1 MVYLIPAPGLL
12 TALLLALIDI
22 RTRRVPRVLVL
33 LGLVLQTVTL
43 LVFSLIQAQPML
55 LVQCLLLTLA
65 SAGLQLLLALIRPGA
80 LGLGDVTATGLVAL
94 SLSVLGWTTILVW
107 WVMMGLLG
115 LVALA
120 LAWLVRRRSV
130 PARPNNSLSLAYV
143 PVILAAAAVALVID
157 AI

>member
-22 RTRRVPRVLVL
+22 RSRRVPRLLVL

-43 LVFSLIQAQPML
+43 LVFSLIQARPIML
-55 LVQCLLLTLA
+55 AQCLLLTLA
-65 SAGLQLLLALIRPGA
+65 SAGLQFLLALVRPGA

-107 WVMMGLLG
+107 WLMMGLLG

-120 LAWLVRRRSV
+120 LVWLARRRRSDRTNT
-130 PARPNNSLSLAYV
+130 PLSLAYV
-143 PVILAAAAVALVID
+143 PIILAAAVTALIIN
-157 AI
+157 AF

>member
-22 RTRRVPRVLVL
+22 RSRRVPRLLVL

-43 LVFSLIQAQPML
+43 LVFSLFQAQPML

-94 SLSVLGWTTILVW
+94 SLSVLGWATILVW

-115 LVALA
+115 LIALA
-120 LAWLVRRRSV
+120 LAWLARRRSG
-130 PARPNNSLSLAYV
+130 PARPNNPLSLAYV
-143 PVILAAAAVALVID
+143 PVILVAAAVALVID

>member
-22 RTRRVPRVLVL
+22 RTRRVPRLLVL

-43 LVFSLIQAQPML
+43 LVFSLIRAQPML

-94 SLSVLGWTTILVW
+94 SLSVLGWATILVW
-107 WVMMGLLG
+107 WAMMGLLG
-115 LVALA
+115 LIALA
-120 LAWLVRRRSV
+120 LAWLARRRGPV
-130 PARPNNSLSLAYV
+130 RTHNPLSLAYV
-143 PVILAAAAVALVID
+143 PVILAAAVAALIID
-157 AI
+157 TV

>member
-22 RTRRVPRVLVL
+22 RSRRVPRFLVL
-33 LGLVLQTVTL
+33 FGLVLQTVTL
-43 LVFSLIQAQPML
+43 LVFSLIKGRPML
-55 LVQCLLLTLA
+55 LAQCLLLTLA
-65 SAGLQLLLALIRPGA
+65 CAGIQLLLALVRPGA

-107 WVMMGLLG
+107 WLMMGLLG
-115 LVALA
+115 LVSLA
-120 LAWLVRRRSV
+120 LVWLARRRRS
-130 PARPNNSLSLAYV
+130 ARTNNPLSLAYV
-143 PVILAAAAVALVID
+143 PVILAAAAIALVIE

>member
-22 RTRRVPRVLVL
+22 RTRRVPRLLVL
-33 LGLVLQTVTL
+33 LGLVLQAVTL
-43 LVFSLIQAQPML
+43 LGFSLIQGRPML

-94 SLSVLGWTTILVW
+94 SLSVLGWTAILVW
-107 WVMMGLLG
+107 WLMMGLLG
-115 LVALA
+115 LAALA
-120 LAWLVRRRSV
+120 LVWLARRRGS
-130 PARPNNSLSLAYV
+130 ARTDSPLSLAYV
-143 PVILAAAAVALVID
+143 PVILAAAVVALIIE
-157 AI
+157 AL

>member
-22 RTRRVPRVLVL
+22 RSRRVPRLLVL

-43 LVFSLIQAQPML
+43 LVFSLIQARPIML
-55 LVQCLLLTLA
+55 AQCLLLTMA
-65 SAGLQLLLALIRPGA
+65 CAGLQLLLALVRPGA

-107 WVMMGLLG
+107 WLMMGLLG

-120 LAWLVRRRSV
+120 LVWLARRRGS
-130 PARPNNSLSLAYV
+130 PRTDSPLTLPYV
-143 PVILAAAAVALVID
+143 PVILAAAVMALIIEAV
-157 AI
+157 

>member
-22 RTRRVPRVLVL
+22 RSRRVPRLLVL

-43 LVFSLIQAQPML
+43 LVFSLIRAQPML

-65 SAGLQLLLALIRPGA
+65 SAGLQLMLALIRPGA

-94 SLSVLGWTTILVW
+94 SLSALGWATILVW
-107 WVMMGLLG
+107 WAMMGLLG

-120 LAWLVRRRSV
+120 LAWLARRRGPV
-130 PARPNNSLSLAYV
+130 RTHNPLSLAYV
-143 PVILAAAAVALVID
+143 PVILAAAVVALIID
-157 AI
+157 AV

>member
-22 RTRRVPRVLVL
+22 RSRRVPRLLVL

-43 LVFSLIQAQPML
+43 LVFSLIRAQPML

-94 SLSVLGWTTILVW
+94 SLSVLGWATILVW
-107 WVMMGLLG
+107 WAMMGLLG
-115 LVALA
+115 LIALA
-120 LAWLVRRRSV
+120 LAWLARRRGPV
-130 PARPNNSLSLAYV
+130 RTHNPLSLAYV
-143 PVILAAAAVALVID
+143 PVILAAAVAALIID
-157 AI
+157 TV

>member
-22 RTRRVPRVLVL
+22 RSRRVPRLLVL
-33 LGLVLQTVTL
+33 LGMVLQTVIL
-43 LVFSLIQAQPML
+43 LAFALIQGRPML
-55 LVQCLLLTLA
+55 LAQCLLLTLT
-65 SAGLQLLLALIRPGA
+65 SAGLQFLLALVRPGA

-107 WVMMGLLG
+107 WLMMGLLG

-120 LAWLVRRRSV
+120 LVWLARHRRPDRT
-130 PARPNNSLSLAYV
+130 NNPLSLAYV
-143 PVILAAAAVALVID
+143 PVILAAAVTALIIN
-157 AI
+157 AF

>member
-22 RTRRVPRVLVL
+22 RSRRVPRLLVL
-33 LGLVLQTVTL
+33 FGLVLQTVTL
-43 LVFSLIQAQPML
+43 LVFSLIKGRPML
-55 LVQCLLLTLA
+55 LAQCLLLTLA
-65 SAGLQLLLALIRPGA
+65 CAGLQLLLALVRPGA

-107 WVMMGLLG
+107 WLMMGLLG
-115 LVALA
+115 LVSLA
-120 LAWLVRRRSV
+120 LVWLARRRRS
-130 PARPNNSLSLAYV
+130 ARTNNPLSLAYV
-143 PVILAAAAVALVID
+143 PVILAAAVIALVIE

>member
-22 RTRRVPRVLVL
+22 RTRRVPRLLVL

-43 LVFSLIQAQPML
+43 LVFSLIRAQPML

-65 SAGLQLLLALIRPGA
+65 SAGLQLMLALIRPGA

-120 LAWLVRRRSV
+120 LAWLVRRRNE
-130 PARPNNSLSLAYV
+130 PARPNNPLSLAYV
-143 PVILAAAAVALVID
+143 PVVLAAAAVALAID

>member
-22 RTRRVPRVLVL
+22 RSRRVPRLLVFF
-33 LGLVLQTVTL
+33 GLILQTVTL
-43 LVFSLIQAQPML
+43 LCFCLIQAQPML

-65 SAGLQLLLALIRPGA
+65 CSGLQLLLALVRPGA

-94 SLSVLGWTTILVW
+94 SLSVLGWTTILIW
-107 WVMMGLLG
+107 WLMMGLLG
-115 LVALA
+115 LAALA
-120 LAWLVRRRSV
+120 LVWLARRRGS
-130 PARPNNSLSLAYV
+130 ARTDGPLSLAYV
-143 PVILAAAAVALVID
+143 PVILAAAVVALLIA

>member
-22 RTRRVPRVLVL
+22 RSRRVPRLPVL

-65 SAGLQLLLALIRPGA
+65 SAGLQLMLALIRPGA

-94 SLSVLGWTTILVW
+94 SLSVLGWTMILVW
-107 WVMMGLLG
+107 WAMMGLLG
-115 LVALA
+115 LIALA
-120 LAWLVRRRSV
+120 LAWLARRRGSAGTRN
-130 PARPNNSLSLAYV
+130 PLSLAYV
-143 PVILAAAAVALVID
+143 PVILAAAVAALIID
-157 AI
+157 AV

>member
-22 RTRRVPRVLVL
+22 RSRRVPRLLVL
-33 LGLVLQTVTL
+33 FGLVLQTVTL
-43 LVFSLIQAQPML
+43 LVFSLIKGRPTL
-55 LVQCLLLTLA
+55 LTQCLLLTLA
-65 SAGLQLLLALIRPGA
+65 CAGLQLLLALIRPGA

-107 WVMMGLLG
+107 WLMMGLLG
-115 LVALA
+115 LVSLA
-120 LAWLVRRRSV
+120 LVWLARRRRS
-130 PARPNNSLSLAYV
+130 ARTNNPLSLAYV
-143 PVILAAAAVALVID
+143 PVILAAAAVALAID

>member
-22 RTRRVPRVLVL
+22 RSRRVPRLLVL
-33 LGLVLQTVTL
+33 LGLMLQTVTL
-43 LVFSLIQAQPML
+43 LVFSLIRAQPML

-65 SAGLQLLLALIRPGA
+65 SAGLQLMLALIRPGA

-115 LVALA
+115 LVALG
-120 LAWLVRRRSV
+120 LAWLARHRNG
-130 PARPNNSLSLAYV
+130 PARPNNPLSLAYV

>member
-22 RTRRVPRVLVL
+22 RSRRVPRLLVL
-33 LGLVLQTVTL
+33 LGMVLQTVIL
-43 LVFSLIQAQPML
+43 LAFALIQGRPML
-55 LVQCLLLTLA
+55 LAQCLLLTLT
-65 SAGLQLLLALIRPGA
+65 SAGLQFLLALVRPGA

-107 WVMMGLLG
+107 WLMMGLLG

-120 LAWLVRRRSV
+120 LVWLARRRRSDRTNT
-130 PARPNNSLSLAYV
+130 PLSLAYV
-143 PVILAAAAVALVID
+143 PIILAAAVTALIIN
-157 AI
+157 AF

>member
-12 TALLLALIDI
+12 TTLLLALIDI
-22 RTRRVPRVLVL
+22 RSRRVPRLLVL

-65 SAGLQLLLALIRPGA
+65 SAGLQLMLALIRPGA

-120 LAWLVRRRSV
+120 LAWLARHRSG
-130 PARPNNSLSLAYV
+130 PDRPNNPLSLAYV
-143 PVILAAAAVALVID
+143 PVILAAAAVALAID

>member
-22 RTRRVPRVLVL
+22 RSRRVPRFLVL
-33 LGLVLQTVTL
+33 FGLVLQTVTL
-43 LVFSLIQAQPML
+43 LVFSLIKGRPML
-55 LVQCLLLTLA
+55 LAQCLLLTLA
-65 SAGLQLLLALIRPGA
+65 CAGLQLLLALVRPGA

-107 WVMMGLLG
+107 WLMMGLLG
-115 LVALA
+115 LVSLA
-120 LAWLVRRRSV
+120 LVWLARRRRS
-130 PARPNNSLSLAYV
+130 AKTNNPLSLAYV
-143 PVILAAAAVALVID
+143 PVILAAAVIALVIE

>member
-22 RTRRVPRVLVL
+22 RSRRVPRLLVL
-33 LGLVLQTVTL
+33 LGLALQTITL
-43 LVFSLIQAQPML
+43 LVFSLIQARPML
-55 LVQCLLLTLA
+55 LAQCLLLTLA
-65 SAGLQLLLALIRPGA
+65 SAGLQFLLALVRPGA

-94 SLSVLGWTTILVW
+94 SLSVLGWTAILIW
-107 WVMMGLLG
+107 WLMMGLLG

-120 LAWLVRRRSV
+120 LVWLARRR
-130 PARPNNSLSLAYV
+130 RPDKTNNLLSLAYV
-143 PVILAAAAVALVID
+143 PVILAAAVVTLIID

>member
-22 RTRRVPRVLVL
+22 RSRRVPRLLVL
-33 LGLVLQTVTL
+33 FGLVLQTVTL
-43 LVFSLIQAQPML
+43 LVFSLIQGRPML
-55 LVQCLLLTLA
+55 LAQCLLLTLA
-65 SAGLQLLLALIRPGA
+65 CAGLQLLLALVRPGA

-107 WVMMGLLG
+107 WLMMGLLG
-115 LVALA
+115 LVSLA
-120 LAWLVRRRSV
+120 LVWLARRRRS
-130 PARPNNSLSLAYV
+130 ARTNNPLSLAYV
-143 PVILAAAAVALVID
+143 PVILAAAAVALAID

>member
-22 RTRRVPRVLVL
+22 RSRRVPRFLVL
-33 LGLVLQTVTL
+33 FGLVLQTVTL
-43 LVFSLIQAQPML
+43 LVFSLIKGRPML
-55 LVQCLLLTLA
+55 LAQCLLLTLA
-65 SAGLQLLLALIRPGA
+65 CAGLQLLLALVRPGA

-107 WVMMGLLG
+107 WLMMGLLG
-115 LVALA
+115 LVFLA
-120 LAWLVRRRSV
+120 LVWLARRRRS
-130 PARPNNSLSLAYV
+130 ARTNNPLSLAYV
-143 PVILAAAAVALVID
+143 PVILAAAAIALVIE

>member
-22 RTRRVPRVLVL
+22 RSRRVPRLLVL
-33 LGLVLQTVTL
+33 FGLVLQTVTL
-43 LVFSLIQAQPML
+43 LVFSLIKGRPML
-55 LVQCLLLTLA
+55 LAQCLLLTLA
-65 SAGLQLLLALIRPGA
+65 CAGLQLLLALVRPGA

-107 WVMMGLLG
+107 WLMMGLLG
-115 LVALA
+115 LVSLA
-120 LAWLVRRRSV
+120 LVWLARRRRS
-130 PARPNNSLSLAYV
+130 ARTNNPLSLAYV
-143 PVILAAAAVALVID
+143 PVILAAAAIALVIE

>member
-22 RTRRVPRVLVL
+22 RTRRVPRLLVLV
-33 LGLVLQTVTL
+33 GLVLQTVVL
-43 LVFSLIQAQPML
+43 LVFALIQGRLML
-55 LVQCLLLTLA
+55 LTQCLLLTLA
-65 SAGLQLLLALIRPGA
+65 SAGLQFLLALVRPGA

-107 WVMMGLLG
+107 WLMMGLLG

-120 LAWLVRRRSV
+120 LVWLARRRRSDRTNT
-130 PARPNNSLSLAYV
+130 PLSLAYV
-143 PVILAAAAVALVID
+143 PIILAAAVTALIIN
-157 AI
+157 AF

>member
-22 RTRRVPRVLVL
+22 RSRRVPRLPVL

-65 SAGLQLLLALIRPGA
+65 SAGLQLMLALIRPGA

-120 LAWLVRRRSV
+120 LVWLARHRSR
-130 PARPNNSLSLAYV
+130 PARPNNPLSLAYV

>member
-22 RTRRVPRVLVL
+22 RSRRVPRFLVL
-33 LGLVLQTVTL
+33 FGLVLQTVTL
-43 LVFSLIQAQPML
+43 LVFSLIKGRPML
-55 LVQCLLLTLA
+55 LAQSLLLTLA
-65 SAGLQLLLALIRPGA
+65 CAGLQLLLALVRPGA

-107 WVMMGLLG
+107 WLMMGLLG
-115 LVALA
+115 LVSLA
-120 LAWLVRRRSV
+120 LVWLARRRRS
-130 PARPNNSLSLAYV
+130 ARTNNPLSLAYV
-143 PVILAAAAVALVID
+143 PVILAAAVIALVIE

>member
-22 RTRRVPRVLVL
+22 RSRRVPRFLVL
-33 LGLVLQTVTL
+33 FGLVLQTVTL
-43 LVFSLIQAQPML
+43 LVFSLIKGRPML
-55 LVQCLLLTLA
+55 LAQCLLLTLA
-65 SAGLQLLLALIRPGA
+65 CAGLQLLLALVRPGA

-107 WVMMGLLG
+107 WLMMGLLG
-115 LVALA
+115 LVSLA
-120 LAWLVRRRSV
+120 LVWLARRRRS
-130 PARPNNSLSLAYV
+130 AKTNNPLSLAYV
-143 PVILAAAAVALVID
+143 PVILAAAAIALVIE

>member
-22 RTRRVPRVLVL
+22 RSRRVPRLLVL
-33 LGLVLQTVTL
+33 FGLVLQTMTL

-65 SAGLQLLLALIRPGA
+65 SAGLQLMLALIRPGA

-107 WVMMGLLG
+107 WAMMGLLG
-115 LVALA
+115 LIALA
-120 LAWLVRRRSV
+120 LAWLARRRGPV
-130 PARPNNSLSLAYV
+130 RTHNPLSLAYV
-143 PVILAAAAVALVID
+143 PVILAAAVAALIID
-157 AI
+157 AV